1 MTNPGLELVR
11 FSPENLNFEGIK
23 GRYGVLGE
31 TWGKVTVIKNV
42 VFVVAYKGA
51 KVDGF
56 VLPEVYD
63 GFLQCS
69 DGSCVQINNSTL
81 TLNLA
86 EGVTAH
92 GILQLKTD
100 N

>member
-1 MTNPGLELVR
+1 V
-11 FSPENLNFEGIK
+11 
-23 GRYGVLGE
+23 VGE
-31 TWGKVTVIKNV
+31 TWGKITVIKNV

-51 KVDGF
+51 KVDNF
-56 VLPEVYD
+56 LLPEVYD

-92 GILQLKTD
+92 GILQLRAD

>member
-1 MTNPGLELVR
+1 MELVR
-11 FSPENLNFEGIK
+11 YSPENPNTEALK
-23 GRYGVLGE
+23 GKFGVVGE
-31 TWGKVTVIKNV
+31 TWGKITVVKNV

-51 KVDGF
+51 KVDNF

-92 GILQLKTD
+92 GILQLRAD

>member
-1 MTNPGLELVR
+1 MELVR
-11 FSPENLNFEGIK
+11 FSQENQNTEALK
-23 GRYGVLGE
+23 GKFGVVGE

-51 KVDGF
+51 KVDSF

-92 GILQLKTD
+92 GVLQLKAD

>member
-1 MTNPGLELVR
+1 MELVR
-11 FSPENLNFEGIK
+11 FSPENQNTEALK
-23 GRYGVLGE
+23 GKFGVVGE
-31 TWGKVTVIKNV
+31 TWGKITVIKNV

-51 KVDGF
+51 KVDSF
-56 VLPEVYD
+56 MLPEVYD

-92 GILQLKTD
+92 GILQLKAD

>member
-1 MTNPGLELVR
+1 MELVR
-11 FSPENLNFEGIK
+11 FSPENPNTEALK
-23 GRYGVLGE
+23 GKYGVVGE
-31 TWGKVTVIKNV
+31 VWGKITVIKNV

-51 KVDGF
+51 KVDNF

-69 DGSCVQINNSTL
+69 DGSCVQINNSIL

>member
-1 MTNPGLELVR
+1 MELVR
-11 FSPENLNFEGIK
+11 YSPENPNTEALK
-23 GRYGVLGE
+23 GKFGVVGE

-56 VLPEVYD
+56 ALPEVYD

-86 EGVTAH
+86 DGVTAH
-92 GILQLKTD
+92 GILQLKAD

>member
-1 MTNPGLELVR
+1 MELVR
-11 FSPENLNFEGIK
+11 FSPENLNTEAIK
-23 GRYGVLGE
+23 GKYGVVGE
-31 TWGKVTVIKNV
+31 TWGKITVIKNV

-51 KVDGF
+51 KVDNF
-56 VLPEVYD
+56 MLPEVYD

-92 GILQLKTD
+92 GILQLKAD

>member
-1 MTNPGLELVR
+1 MELVR
-11 FSPENLNFEGIK
+11 FSPENQNAEALK
-23 GRYGVLGE
+23 GKFGVVGE

-42 VFVVAYKGA
+42 VFVVVYKGA

>member
-1 MTNPGLELVR
+1 MELVR
-11 FSPENLNFEGIK
+11 FSPENQNAEALK
-23 GRYGVLGE
+23 GKYGVVGE
-31 TWGKVTVIKNV
+31 TWGKVTVVKNV

-51 KVDGF
+51 KVDNF

>member
-1 MTNPGLELVR
+1 MELVR
-11 FSPENLNFEGIK
+11 FSPENQNAEALK
-23 GRYGVLGE
+23 GKFGVVGE
-31 TWGKVTVIKNV
+31 TWGKITVVKNV

-51 KVDGF
+51 KVDSF
-56 VLPEVYD
+56 MLPEVYD

-92 GILQLKTD
+92 GILQLKAD

>member
-1 MTNPGLELVR
+1 MELVR
-11 FSPENLNFEGIK
+11 YSPENPNTEALK
-23 GRYGVLGE
+23 GKFGVVGE
-31 TWGKVTVIKNV
+31 TWGKVTVVKNV

-63 GFLQCS
+63 GFLICS
-69 DGSCVQINNSTL
+69 DGNVIP
-81 TLNLA
+81 
-86 EGVTAH
+86 VTDSKVSLDLGEDVSAF
-92 GILQLKTD
+92 GLLQLKAD

>member
-1 MTNPGLELVR
+1 MELVR
-11 FSPENLNFEGIK
+11 FSPENQNTEALK
-23 GRYGVLGE
+23 GKWGGVGE

-51 KVDGF
+51 KVNNF

-86 EGVTAH
+86 DGVTAH
-92 GILQLKTD
+92 GILQLKAD

>member
-1 MTNPGLELVR
+1 MELVR
-11 FSPENLNFEGIK
+11 YSPENPNTEALK
-23 GRYGVLGE
+23 GKFGVVGE

-51 KVDGF
+51 NVDKF
-56 VLPEVYD
+56 MLPEVYD

-86 EGVTAH
+86 DGVTAH
-92 GILQLKTD
+92 GILQLKAD